1 MLPFFPLWG
10 RPSQW
15 PLLFVFFLN
24 VASIFG
30 IRESVQSL
38 FPTDRE
44 RITQYINQD
53 LLHAWILKLNYRN
66 EGFFPQAMEFITSRN
81 EGNFMGKL
89 KYLTSKGKSPQKGNM
104 TWFNYRVN
112 RKIVSQISHWVTEVR
127 TIACQLTAN
136 CNNFSDDTALLNSSI
151 ASSHVLTLKNLTM
164 ASWRGLRDFTSEAAN
179 FISSK
184 LNSQVA
190 T

>member
-38 FPTDRE
+38 FPTDSE
-44 RITQYINQD
+44 RITQYINDD

-112 RKIVSQISHWVTEVR
+112 RKIVSQISHWGTYYYMS
-127 TIACQLTAN
+127 TY
-136 CNNFSDDTALLNSSI
+136 
-151 ASSHVLTLKNLTM
+151 
-164 ASWRGLRDFTSEAAN
+164 
-179 FISSK
+179 SK
-184 LNSQVA
+184 LQQLFRWYGAFKFFNSLFPRA
-190 T
+190 DLEEFNNGLLDRS